1 MAGRCYWW
9 AERDRTPT
17 AERRLVSGVRAGM
30 RLGPLLSSLWTVTF
44 HTCLPSSLPSTARS
58 QRWAAS
64 LAERGLRYELYAVG
78 GGALQLLGLI
88 VRPTKDIDVVG
99 LVERDTIVPARPLPP
114 PLRAA
119 IIDVARLLGI
129 SEGWMN
135 PGPASLLELGL
146 PEGALQR
153 SLRRE
158 WASLALRLA
167 AREDQICFK
176 LYAAVDQGPDSKH
189 FQDLLDLGPSKDE
202 LLLAARWA
210 RTHDPSEG
218 FRDQLLRAL
227 RDLGVPDAQV

>member
-1 MAGRCYWW
+1 MPN
-9 AERDRTPT
+9 EQPPFDR
-17 AERRLVSGVRAGM
+17 AL
-30 RLGPLLSSLWTVTF
+30 
-44 HTCLPSSLPSTARS
+44 
-58 QRWAAS
+58 
-64 LAERGLRYELYAVG
+64 GLRYELYVVG

-99 LVERDTIVPARPLPP
+99 VVERGMVMRARPLPA

-119 IIDVARLLGI
+119 IADVATLVDI
-129 SEGWMN
+129 SESWMN
-135 PGPASLLELGL
+135 PGPASLLDLGL

-153 SLRRE
+153 SIHRA
-158 WASLALRLA
+158 WAGLVLRLA

-189 FQDLLDLGPSKDE
+189 FEDLINLGPSRGE
-202 LLLAARWA
+202 LLVAARWA

-227 RDLGVPDAQV
+227 RELGVADAEV

>member
-1 MAGRCYWW
+1 MSD
-9 AERDRTPT
+9 EQPPFDR
-17 AERRLVSGVRAGM
+17 A
-30 RLGPLLSSLWTVTF
+30 LGTLGAL
-44 HTCLPSSLPSTARS
+44 
-58 QRWAAS
+58 
-64 LAERGLRYELYAVG
+64 LAERGLSYELYAVG

-99 LVERDTIVPARPLPP
+99 LVDGDVVVPTRPLPP

-119 IIDVARLLGI
+119 ITDVAKLLDI

-135 PGPASLLELGL
+135 AGPASLLDLGL
-146 PEGALQR
+146 PKGALRR

-158 WASLALRLA
+158 WAGLALRLA

-189 FQDLLDLGPSKDE
+189 FEDLVNLGPSNDE
-202 LLLAARWA
+202 LLVAARWA
-210 RTHDPSEG
+210 RSHDPSEG
-218 FRDQLLRAL
+218 FRDQLLHAL